1 MHKVNK
7 IDDQELKTIVDQQK
21 QLNDI
26 LLQIGGLETQKHSLL
41 HRIKS
46 VNEGIEETKKSLEEK
61 YGTININLEDGTYTE
76 IKKEDE

>member
-46 VNEGIEETKKSLEEK
+46 VNEDIEETKKGLEEK
-61 YGTININLEDGTYTE
+61 YGTININLQDGTYTE
-76 IKKEDE
+76 IEKEDE

>member
-1 MHKVNK
+1 MQLTEFQKSPLF
-7 IDDQELKTIVDQQK
+7 QLGFCQQK

-41 HRIKS
+41 HRIKN

-61 YGTININLEDGTYTE
+61 YGTINVNLEDGTYTE

>member
-1 MHKVNK
+1 MTKVNK

-21 QLNDI
+21 KLNDI
-26 LLQIGGLETQKHSLL
+26 LLQIGSLETQKHSLL
-41 HRIKS
+41 HRVRS
-46 VNEGIEETKKSLEEK
+46 VNEDIEETKKSLEEK